1 MIMGKEQVRLIKPS
15 RAYKEAY
22 LAFYEDWVRSGEL
35 MVPWVISKDPY
46 AFDEMLAFLQR
57 NEQGIDIPE
66 GWVKDSTY
74 WLVTESQQIVGAVNI
89 RHELN
94 DKLFNSGGH
103 IGYGIRPGERH
114 NGYGSEILRLSLEK
128 TRELGIT
135 KVLIVCDAVNE
146 PSRRVILRNGGIKD
160 VDYIESNGNVVER
173 FWIENV
179 E

>member
-1 MIMGKEQVRLIKPS
+1 
-15 RAYKEAY
+15 
-22 LAFYEDWVRSGEL
+22 
-35 MVPWVISKDPY
+35 
-46 AFDEMLAFLQR
+46 MLAFLQR

-74 WLVTESQQIVGAVNI
+74 WLLTESQQIVGAVNI

-103 IGYGIRPGERH
+103 IGYGIRPGERQS
-114 NGYGSEILRLSLEK
+114 GYGSEILRLSLEK

-135 KVLIVCDAVNE
+135 RVLVVCDADNE
-146 PSRRVILRNGGIKD
+146 PSRRVILRNGGIQD
-160 VDYIESNGNVVER
+160 ENYVESNGNVVER

>member
-1 MIMGKEQVRLIKPS
+1 M
-15 RAYKEAY
+15 
-22 LAFYEDWVRSGEL
+22 
-35 MVPWVISKDPY
+35 
-46 AFDEMLAFLQR
+46 QR

-74 WLVTESQQIVGAVNI
+74 WLLTESQQIVGAVNI

-103 IGYGIRPGERH
+103 IGYGIRPGERQS
-114 NGYGSEILRLSLEK
+114 GYGSEILRLSLEK

-135 KVLIVCDAVNE
+135 KVLVVCDANNE
-146 PSRRVILRNGGIKD
+146 PSRRVILRNGGIQD
-160 VDYIESNGNVVER
+160 ENYVESNGNVVER